1 MVNSYIRLF
10 NLPFSGESFSL
21 AMLVQVAKNLKD
33 LPSPTL
39 AIVAE
44 RLKLTNVHE
53 GALQNLSLQCSCFL
67 CER

>member
-1 MVNSYIRLF
+1 
-10 NLPFSGESFSL
+10 
-21 AMLVQVAKNLKD
+21 VQVAKNLKD

-53 GALQNLSLQCSCFL
+53 GALQSHNLQFNCFL
-67 CER
+67 CQSETICADMLLLYHVNRIF